1 MSRSARNRREEEARL
16 AREVAA
22 RAIRR
27 LDLLEWVMLGMVA
40 VLALGGGAV
49 IAWLLQAMVGTPFRP
64 TWIVA
69 SVLLFAVPGAISLK
83 RLRSDER
90 ETRER
95 VQELIKKSDG

>member
-1 MSRSARNRREEEARL
+1 MSRRARDRKEEEARL
-16 AREVAA
+16 ARDVAA

-27 LDLLEWVMLGMVA
+27 LDLLEWVMLGVVG

-64 TWIVA
+64 TWMVA
-69 SVLLFAVPGAISLK
+69 SVLLFAVPGAIALK
-83 RLRSDER
+83 RLRAEER

-95 VQELIKKSDG
+95 VQERIKKSHG